1 MAQGAPLLSVL
12 CCVSAEV
19 SLPKTP
25 LVPLTL
31 VQLQHDRC
39 VTDNFSIVE
48 MEAAQSSQRTWLS
61 ILGPCSWLQNVQ
73 VYLSW
78 VSAPELEMSQK
89 KGGQMFSIND
99 KC

>member
-1 MAQGAPLLSVL
+1 MAQGASLLSVL
-12 CCVSAEV
+12 YCVSAEV

-31 VQLQHDRC
+31 VQLQCDRC
-39 VTDNFSIVE
+39 LTDYFSSVE

-61 ILGPCSWLQNVQ
+61 TLGLCSWLQNVH
-73 VYLSW
+73 VYLSG

-89 KGGQMFSIND
+89 KGGQMLSIND